1 MSSSKED
8 NVSAYEV
15 AETFTNSAVLI
26 NRFVIT
32 KSEGG
37 YRLSLMEM
45 HPNNAGLR
53 MCRGSFYLTKD
64 AVKNLAELLVKAY
77 RQ

>member
-15 AETFTNSAVLI
+15 AETFTQPAVMI

-32 KSEGG
+32 KAEGG
-37 YRLSLMEM
+37 YRLSFMEM
-45 HPNNAGLR
+45 HPNNHGLR
-53 MCRGSFYLTKD
+53 LCRGSFFLTRD